1 MTAFFKGGPDLVKCV
16 SYHLDLE
23 VTWFWLPHIVWF
35 HWLSQDMNGD
45 ELQDSLEEEYSW
57 MKVIGRGD
65 EAVFRSTITVITLLD
80 WEQRSNSKYWA
91 KQTIGFWSVPSSR
104 TCTHYTAALLIEY
117 HNAWKQIRLHHRSC
131 RVEMYSLKLS
141 KLQKSLRLRKSAP
154 VKLAHDDK

>member
-65 EAVFRSTITVITLLD
+65 EAVFSNVITLLV
-80 WEQRSNSKYWA
+80 WEQQSNSKYWA
-91 KQTIGFWSVPSSR
+91 KQTIGFCSKQQDMHTLHSCSSHWIPQCLK
-104 TCTHYTAALLIEY
+104 TD
-117 HNAWKQIRLHHRSC
+117 QITSC